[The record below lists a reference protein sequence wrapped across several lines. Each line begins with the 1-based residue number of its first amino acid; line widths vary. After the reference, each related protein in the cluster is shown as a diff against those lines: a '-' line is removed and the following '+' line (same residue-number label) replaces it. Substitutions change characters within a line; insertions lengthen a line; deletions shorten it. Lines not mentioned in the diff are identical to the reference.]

1 MSQRLDNFAPP
12 GSRSVPEW
20 VGKTPDSM
28 PPPRVKLRILER
40 HNFTCFWSKEPIKP
54 GDKVEFDHAIALVLG
69 GENRE
74 ANLVPVLANEHKVK
88 TRRDIIE
95 KVKRAKSL
103 KKTYGLAT
111 KNSRPIPGSKASPW
125 KKKFDGTTERR

>member
-20 VGKTPDSM
+20 IGKTPDSM

-40 HNFTCFWSKEPIKP
+40 YERRCYLTGEPLVP
-54 GDKVEFDHAIALVLG
+54 GQFDFEHMIAIVNG

-74 ANLVPVLANEHKVK
+74 SNIAPANKPAHKIK
-88 TRRDIIE
+88 TRADNAI
-95 KVKRAKSL
+95 KAKRAKSL
-103 KKTYGLAT
+103 KKRYGLV
-111 KNSRPIPGSKASPW
+111 KPKGRPMMGTKASGY
-125 KKKFDGTTERR
+125 KKHFDGTVTRR